1 MLDSPLTSKNVEL
14 ILDGISDLAASRGR
28 HHRHCILKGIFI
40 SDVLTMKI
48 VAGNI

>member
-1 MLDSPLTSKNVEL
+1 MLDSPLTSKNVGL

-28 HHRHCILKGIFI
+28 HCCILKGIFI

-48 VAGNI
+48 VAGDI